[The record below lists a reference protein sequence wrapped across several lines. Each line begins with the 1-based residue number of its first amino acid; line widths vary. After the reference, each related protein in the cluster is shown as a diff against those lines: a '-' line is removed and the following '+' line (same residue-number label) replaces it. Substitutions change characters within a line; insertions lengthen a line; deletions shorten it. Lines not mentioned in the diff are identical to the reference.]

1 MTIKER
7 AITFRADESEPW
19 RARVLR
25 RLPLILAGVLLV
37 LVAAGAVGGT
47 IAWRWAFHDLPDLP
61 EDIDA
66 LWDVRMEPS
75 VTVLAD
81 DGTVMAVRGPL
92 YGRRVPLEEMPAHLP
107 QAFIAIEDRRFFE
120 HSGVDLHGLARSFWV
135 NLRAGR
141 TVQGGSTLTM
151 QLVKNLVLTPERSL
165 RRKLQEIRLA
175 RQLERRIS
183 KQEILELYLNRV
195 YLGEQAYGVEAAA
208 RRYFQT
214 TTSELTL
221 QDSALLAALPK
232 APTRLAPTENMEA
245 ALARA
250 RLVLL
255 AMLEEEFIDPIAYMT
270 AATIP
275 AELAQAL
282 LAPEDV
288 QIWGH
293 VFDAA
298 VAEALAILGADR
310 AIPDLVI
317 TTTID
322 PALQR
327 AAHGAVN
334 AVLDAQGEA
343 RQAGEGA
350 LAALAPDG
358 RVRALVG
365 GRDYRQSQFN
375 RATQALRQPG
385 SAFKPVVYAAAFE
398 AGMDPATTFND
409 EPIDIDGWSPVNFG
423 GRFLGRITIA
433 DALKRSVN
441 TVAAQAGV
449 RAGMDNVTALAARL
463 GLSTP
468 MLPVPAMT
476 LGAGE
481 VTLLE
486 LTGVYSVFARDGLR
500 RDPYL
505 VREIRSARGELI
517 WEAGRAAPGEEVLS
531 IEHARWV
538 STMLQSV
545 ILDGTGTRARIPGHT
560 SAGKTGTSQNSRDAW
575 FVGYTAHLTAGVWV
589 GNDDDTPMQGVTGG
603 QLPAEIWNRFM
614 VAAHEGVEPAELSAS
629 APRRRSAR
637 DEQLAAFYSS
647 LSARFDAQLDASGG

>member
-1 MTIKER
+1 VPLSTR
-7 AITFRADESEPW
+7 
-19 RARVLR
+19 LR
-25 RLPLILAGVLLV
+25 RALPLVLAGALLV
-37 LVAAGAVGGT
+37 LIAAGGVAGAVT
-47 IAWRWAFHDLPDLP
+47 WRWAFHDLPELP
-61 EDIDA
+61 QSNDA
-66 LWDVRMEPS
+66 LWDVRLEPS

-107 QAFIAIEDRRFFE
+107 QAFLAIEDRRFFD
-120 HSGVDLHGLARSFWV
+120 HDGVDWHGLARSFWV

-141 TVQGGSTLTM
+141 TEQGGSTLTM

-175 RQLERRIS
+175 RQLEQRLS

-214 TTSELTL
+214 TTSELSL
-221 QDSALLAALPK
+221 QESALLAALPK
-232 APTRLAPTENMEA
+232 APTRLAPTANMEA

-250 RLVLL
+250 RLVLS
-255 AMLEEEFIDPIAYMT
+255 AMLDEGFIDPIAYLT
-270 AATIP
+270 ASAIP
-275 AELAQAL
+275 AELAEAL
-282 LAPEDV
+282 LAPGDA
-288 QIWGH
+288 QALGH

-298 VAEALAILGADR
+298 VTEALAILGEDR
-310 AIPDLVI
+310 AVPDMVI

-322 PALQR
+322 LRHQR
-327 AAHGAVN
+327 AGQAALN
-334 AVLDAQGEA
+334 SVLDAQGEA
-343 RQAGEGA
+343 RRAGEGA
-350 LAALAPDG
+350 LVALG
-358 RVRALVG
+358 REGQVRALVG
-365 GRDYRQSQFN
+365 GRDYRVSQFN
-375 RATQALRQPG
+375 RATQARRQPG
-385 SAFKPVVYAAAFE
+385 SAFKPIVYAAAFE
-398 AGMDPATTFND
+398 SGMDPATVFD
-409 EPIDIDGWSPVNFG
+409 DAPIDIDGWSPVNFG
-423 GRFLGRITIA
+423 GRFVGPITIA

-449 RAGMDNVTALAARL
+449 RAGMTNVTAMAARM

-481 VTLLE
+481 VRLLE
-486 LTGVYSVFARDGLR
+486 LTGAYSVFANDGRR

-517 WEAGRAAPGEEVLS
+517 WQADRRPDEEVLS
-531 IEHARWV
+531 VEHARWV
-538 STMLQSV
+538 STMMQSV
-545 ILDGTGTRARIPGHT
+545 IIDGTGTRARVPGHRA
-560 SAGKTGTSQNSRDAW
+560 AGKTGTSQNSRDAW
-575 FVGYTAHLTAGVWV
+575 FVGYTAHLTAGVWI

-603 QLPAEIWNRFM
+603 QLPADIWSRFM
-614 VAAHEGVEPAELSAS
+614 IAAHEGVAPAPLSAPE
-629 APRRRSAR
+629 PRRRSAR

-647 LSARFDAQLDASGG
+647 LSARFDAELRSSGG

>member
-1 MTIKER
+1 VPFGLR
-7 AITFRADESEPW
+7 
-19 RARVLR
+19 LR
-25 RLPLILAGVLLV
+25 RYLPVILAGALMMLV
-37 LVAAGAVGGT
+37 VTGSLAGAV
-47 IAWRWAFHDLPDLP
+47 AWRWAFHDLPELP
-61 EDIDA
+61 QSVDA
-66 LWDVRMEPS
+66 LWDVRLEPS

-107 QAFIAIEDRRFFE
+107 QAFLAIEDRRFFD
-120 HSGVDLHGLARSFWV
+120 HDGVDWHGLARSFWV

-175 RQLERRIS
+175 RELERRLS

-214 TTSELTL
+214 TTAELSL
-221 QDSALLAALPK
+221 QEAALLAALPK
-232 APTRLAPTENMEA
+232 APTRLAPTANMEA

-250 RLVLL
+250 RLVLSS
-255 AMLEEEFIDPIAYMT
+255 MLEEGFIDPIAYLT
-270 AATIP
+270 ASAIP
-275 AELAQAL
+275 AELAEAL
-282 LAPEDV
+282 LAPGDA
-288 QIWGH
+288 QALGH
-293 VFDAA
+293 AFDAA
-298 VAEALAILGADR
+298 VAEALAILGEDR
-310 AIPDLVI
+310 IIPDMVI

-322 PALQR
+322 LTLQR
-327 AAHGAVN
+327 AGQAALN
-334 AVLDAQGEA
+334 SVLDAQGEA
-343 RQAGEGA
+343 RRAGEGA
-350 LAALAPDG
+350 LVALGPEG
-358 RVRALVG
+358 QVRALVG
-365 GRDYRQSQFN
+365 GRDYRVSQFN
-375 RATQALRQPG
+375 RATQARRQPG
-385 SAFKPVVYAAAFE
+385 SAFKPVVFAAAFE
-398 AGMDPATTFND
+398 AGMDPATVFND
-409 EPIDIDGWSPVNFG
+409 GPIDIDGWSPVNFG
-423 GRFLGRITIA
+423 GRFVGPITIA

-449 RAGMDNVTALAARL
+449 RAGMTNVTGLAARL

-481 VTLLE
+481 VQLLE
-486 LTGVYSVFARDGLR
+486 LTGVYAVFARDGWR

-517 WEAGRAAPGEEVLS
+517 WEADRAREGESVLS
-531 IEHARWV
+531 VEHARWV
-538 STMLQSV
+538 STMMQSV
-545 ILDGTGTRARIPGHT
+545 IIDGTGTRARVPGHVA
-560 SAGKTGTSQNSRDAW
+560 AGKTGTSQNSRDAW
-575 FVGYTAHLTAGVWV
+575 FVGYTAHLTAGVWI

-603 QLPAEIWNRFM
+603 QLPAEIWAQFM
-614 VAAHEGVEPAELSAS
+614 IAAHEGVEPAPLTAP

-647 LSARFDAQLDASGG
+647 LSARFDAELTSSGG